1 MHPTPA
7 CTVVWKQD
15 INRPPQGRPPRARH
29 PATASRPHPGTRHGA
44 ARPHRL
50 RPDRHPRHPPPARPR
65 PPHEHLAAKVLS
77 WKHGGGT
84 PPPQADIDQAAL
96 TLAGYARLLIDELHR
111 TTAALLP
118 TAPARQRARA
128 LCANA
133 ATLLATPALS
143 PTGTL
148 DPALARAQLVADLHT
163 ELDSLHPADP
173 SGPHPAGDET
183 P

>member
-1 MHPTPA
+1 MPDTQQQPAGRTPA
-7 CTVVWKQD
+7 RGTAQ
-15 INRPPQGRPPRARH
+15 RARTVYD
-29 PATASRPHPGTRHGA
+29 PTGTLDT
-44 ARPHRL
+44 RL
-50 RPDRHPRHPPPARPR
+50 PLDRA
-65 PPHEHLAAKVLS
+65 PHEHLAAKVLS